1 MSINLDK
8 NHAILRSKIEHLT
21 ENERPPNRGTSL
33 FINQK
38 DEFTILKSKK
48 VSSFLDTI
56 PEGKTLDYV
65 IDRISKYSIPVL
77 SYSPSSSPHKT
88 LYTPTPPNSPK
99 MPTYPPPILKRS
111 KSCPD
116 IVAIA
121 LSAYTEKEIDE
132 WDIKNKLEKEESLIT
147 FEEEGQSPPPK
158 GRGLNR
164 EDQG

>member
-77 SYSPSSSPHKT
+77 SYSPPSSPHKT